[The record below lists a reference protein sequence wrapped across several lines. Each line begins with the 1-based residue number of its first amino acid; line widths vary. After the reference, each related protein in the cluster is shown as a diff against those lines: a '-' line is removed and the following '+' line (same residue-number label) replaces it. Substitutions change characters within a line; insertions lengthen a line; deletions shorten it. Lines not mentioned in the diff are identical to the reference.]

1 MYCYRRHNL
10 ERRIRGSRIIVIA
23 LTIALVLIAL
33 VAAAIYYYYTAEIQV
48 NVEAPRVT
56 WVTGSDITASIGTN
70 KTSCQITINNLEPN
84 ATTVYTNA
92 LKFTVNTASS
102 TNGMAVQL
110 TNLADSGNIIW
121 GIRFYVF
128 TEGGSSTSLLLVD
141 GGNATIGSTDGN
153 VPVAQI
159 GYRQSGANSNYGSIT
174 LPTQSTGFTGSMG
187 TTYIVAIEVMGN
199 DGILTTQTATL
210 QLKLL
215 WS

>member
-1 MYCYRRHNL
+1 M
-10 ERRIRGSRIIVIA
+10 
-23 LTIALVLIAL
+23 IALVSFTL
-33 VAAAIYYYYTAEIQV
+33 VAAAIYYYYTVEVQV
-48 NVEAPRVT
+48 NVEAPKVT

-70 KTSCQITINNLEPN
+70 KTSCQITMDNLEPN

-92 LKFTVNTASS
+92 LKFTVNTVSS
-102 TNGMAVQL
+102 LDGMAVQV
-110 TNLADSGNIIW
+110 TNLADSGSIIW

-153 VPVAQI
+153 GPVAQV
-159 GYRQSGANSNYGSIT
+159 GCRQSGANPNYGPTTTT
-174 LPTQSTGFTGSMG
+174 LPTQSASFTGSAS
-187 TTYIVAIEVMGN
+187 TTYIIAIEVMGK
-199 DGILTTQTATL
+199 DGILNTQTATL